1 MQWPRQLDRLLS
13 SLFYFYAWSTF
24 ILMVLFRRFRINP
37 SIING
42 RERKFD
48 TYPLTFYSQCIPLLL
63 DSLVVFLHL
72 VLALGLVTFLLQVK
86 SQNIFAVN
94 WLNINKWAPFDER
107 LKIHFSGGPCLNC
120 SLSWAS
126 CNNLTTNSRNNSAI
140 YTRENKVQIT
150 LATAYISYKL
160 LM

>member
-1 MQWPRQLDRLLS
+1 
-13 SLFYFYAWSTF
+13 
-24 ILMVLFRRFRINP
+24 MVLFRRFRINA

-42 RERKFD
+42 TKRKFD
-48 TYPLTFYSQCIPLLL
+48 TYPLTFYSQCIPLLP

-94 WLNINKWAPFDER
+94 WLNISKWAPSDER

-120 SLSWAS
+120 SISWAS
-126 CNNLTTNSRNNSAI
+126 CKNLKTNSRNNSAI

-150 LATAYISYKL
+150 LATAYIRCKL
-160 LM
+160 LIQVVHGLVHNQRGPMMT